1 MSAILDYKKLSARR
15 SLEEQILNLNAA
27 REKVLKDLNNLGV
40 AVDFEKVVAGGRID
54 AATLEHDEKLIERLQ
69 EENYHAMLERQ
80 VNDVIAQ
87 AREGSKFVR
96 LERKLAVNP
105 EFLMEMNLTPLQEEQ
120 INYQKKQLEV
130 FDYLVKHF
138 SQFEQLGEMNNLPE
152 SGEKFFQNV
161 VTVLVGQMSELVA
174 AARDL
179 RGQINRESKLLAKL
193 KRREQ
198 RELELI
204 HAQVG
209 KNLTD
214 DEIGSPALLEQN
226 AAYQDLLAKIRS
238 CQALKT
244 SLLNQL
250 NNLFDQGIQ
259 SLTDLREQLT
269 SIVGQNQTTR
279 EILFALK
286 NDQTERSLH
295 ELIVHIK
302 DRLDDFDRNIAQILV
317 SELGRKFD
325 EGTMDAKR
333 RRAFGE
339 VVEEVLEFQE
349 YLGQIMSDSRQVI
362 SSNLDDLENARAKFG
377 RLVLDFYQK

>member
-1 MSAILDYKKLSARR
+1 M
-15 SLEEQILNLNAA
+15 
-27 REKVLKDLNNLGV
+27 
-40 AVDFEKVVAGGRID
+40 
-54 AATLEHDEKLIERLQ
+54 
-69 EENYHAMLERQ
+69 
-80 VNDVIAQ
+80 
-87 AREGSKFVR
+87 
-96 LERKLAVNP
+96 
-105 EFLMEMNLTPLQEEQ
+105 
-120 INYQKKQLEV
+120 
-130 FDYLVKHF
+130 
-138 SQFEQLGEMNNLPE
+138 
-152 SGEKFFQNV
+152 
-161 VTVLVGQMSELVA
+161 
-174 AARDL
+174 
-179 RGQINRESKLLAKL
+179 
-193 KRREQ
+193 
-198 RELELI
+198 
-204 HAQVG
+204 QVG

-214 DEIGSPALLEQN
+214 DEIGSPALVEQN

-259 SLTDLREQLT
+259 ALNDLREQLT

-295 ELIVHIK
+295 ELTVHVK

-325 EGTMDAKR
+325 EGPMDAKR
-333 RRAFGE
+333 RRVFGE

-349 YLGQIMSDSRQVI
+349 YLGQIMSDSAQVI
-362 SSNLDDLENARAKFG
+362 ASNLDDLENARAKFG

>member
-204 HAQVG
+204 HVQVG

-214 DEIGSPALLEQN
+214 DEIGSPALVEQN

-244 SLLNQL
+244 
-250 NNLFDQGIQ
+250 
-259 SLTDLREQLT
+259 
-269 SIVGQNQTTR
+269 
-279 EILFALK
+279 
-286 NDQTERSLH
+286 
-295 ELIVHIK
+295 
-302 DRLDDFDRNIAQILV
+302 
-317 SELGRKFD
+317 
-325 EGTMDAKR
+325 
-333 RRAFGE
+333 
-339 VVEEVLEFQE
+339 
-349 YLGQIMSDSRQVI
+349 
-362 SSNLDDLENARAKFG
+362 
-377 RLVLDFYQK
+377 